1 MNETPINAI
10 GRANQAIR
18 ELNRNIK
25 MIEVG
30 DSVRFHLT
38 ENRYF
43 TQVGMV
49 NEAYWKNGSRHFV
62 VWTLATK
69 YEDNRRYEVPAE
81 WITEVIDL
89 VDNDPL
95 P

>member
-1 MNETPINAI
+1 MTEISINPIR
-10 GRANQAIR
+10 RANQAIR
-18 ELNRNIK
+18 ELNRKIK

-30 DSVRFHLT
+30 DSVRFHFT
-38 ENRYF
+38 EDGNF
-43 TQVGMV
+43 TRVGMV
-49 NEAYWKNGSRHFV
+49 NEAYWKNGSRHFA

-69 YEDNRRYEVPAE
+69 YEDNRCYKVPAE
-81 WITEVIDL
+81 WVTEVIDL